1 MVIESVDLTVD
12 EPGDDKDYGDAI
24 VKGANDNDDVFLKAG
39 SIVKTGNAKAIICAV
54 GKDSTRGDKDEE
66 LDTST
71 KTTLEVKLQN
81 LQNQILLFSA
91 GSAVVV
97 FV

>member
-1 MVIESVDLTVD
+1 MVIESVGLTVD
-12 EPGDDKDYGDAI
+12 EPGDDKAYDDALD
-24 VKGANDNDDVFLKAG
+24 KSATHDVFLKAG
-39 SIVKTGNAKAIICAV
+39 SIIKTGNAKAIVCCV
-54 GKDSTRGDKDEE
+54 GENSTRGVKDEE

-71 KTTLEVKLQN
+71 KTNLEKKLGN

-91 GSAVVV
+91 GSALVV